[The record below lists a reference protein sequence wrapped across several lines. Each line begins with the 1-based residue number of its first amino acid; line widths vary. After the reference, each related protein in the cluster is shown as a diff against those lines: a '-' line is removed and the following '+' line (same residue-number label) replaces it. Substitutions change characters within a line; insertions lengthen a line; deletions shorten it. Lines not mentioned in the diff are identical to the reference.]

1 MFVST
6 DARTFKEPPAEW
18 KPAPTGATTGG
29 QSLIGDLIREGI
41 TGVTGNVAE
50 PLLDSVVKPQV
61 LFPAYLSGFNLAESF
76 YLALP
81 FLSWQQVVIGDPLC
95 APFMTS
101 ALKDDQIHQGMDP
114 ETDLPR
120 LFSSRRLAALSASK
134 FNPQALKLVMHAQS
148 LAAQGR
154 PLAESHVLL
163 DKAVTLEPRLT
174 DAQLQLA
181 SAAEE
186 RKDFDAAIT
195 RYRAILAV
203 EPSHIV
209 ALNNLAYLLADQK
222 NQAKD
227 ALPLA
232 ERAYQLSRQAAVVAD
247 TLAWVHYKLGN
258 AQAALPLIERAFQ
271 QAPKN
276 ADIALHAAEIQLA
289 AGNLPQARISLDT
302 ALKLDPGLAERP
314 DVKALV
320 ARIR

>member
-1 MFVST
+1 
-6 DARTFKEPPAEW
+6 
-18 KPAPTGATTGG
+18 
-29 QSLIGDLIREGI
+29 
-41 TGVTGNVAE
+41 
-50 PLLDSVVKPQV
+50 
-61 LFPAYLSGFNLAESF
+61 
-76 YLALP
+76 
-81 FLSWQQVVIGDPLC
+81 
-95 APFMTS
+95 MTS

-154 PLAESHVLL
+154 PQTESLALL
-163 DKAVTLEPRLT
+163 EKAVALEPRLT

-289 AGNLPQARISLDT
+289 AGNLPQAKISLDT